1 MNNRTSVIE
10 KKGFEYAFKIVHC
23 YNYLADAKKENY
35 FSSRLLKSGNAIL
48 HSIEDAQAAKSK
60 PDYYTS
66 LSVSGNEARKT
77 RTYLNLLKAAH
88 VLETEAADELLKET
102 DTYCKALSL
111 LLSSY
116 GIRKSADFTKNTIT
130 E

>member
-48 HSIEDAQAAKSK
+48 HSIKDAQSANSK
-60 PDYYTS
+60 PDYYTN
-66 LSVSGNEARKT
+66 LSVSANEVRKT
-77 RTYLNLLKAAH
+77 RM
-88 VLETEAADELLKET
+88 
-102 DTYCKALSL
+102 
-111 LLSSY
+111 
-116 GIRKSADFTKNTIT
+116 
-130 E
+130 

>member
-1 MNNRTSVIE
+1 MNNRTSGIE

-23 YNYLADAKKENY
+23 YNYLADAKKEYY

-66 LSVSGNEARKT
+66 LSASGNEARKT
-77 RTYLNLLKAAH
+77 RTYLNLLKVAH
-88 VLETEAADELLKET
+88 ILETEAADELLKET
-102 DTYCKALSL
+102 DEYCRILNA
-111 LLSSY
+111 LLSSS
-116 GIRKSADFTKNTIT
+116 GIRKSSHNTNIQ
-130 E
+130 